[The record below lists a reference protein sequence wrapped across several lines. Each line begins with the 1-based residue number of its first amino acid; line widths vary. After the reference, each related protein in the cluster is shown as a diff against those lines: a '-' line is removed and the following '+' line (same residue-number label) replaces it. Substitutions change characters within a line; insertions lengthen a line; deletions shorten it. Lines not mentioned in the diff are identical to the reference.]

1 MALSEAKK
9 ASNKKSDQKYMQI
22 LIKPYKAEGA
32 AIREAA
38 AAKGQSLQA
47 YILQAVRERMGR
59 DGYTFSPNPDNSLC
73 NASSALDSE
82 TVK

>member
-9 ASNKKSDQKYMQI
+9 ASNKKEDWKQMQI

-38 AAKGQSLQA
+38 AAEGQPLEA
-47 YILQAVRERMGR
+47 YILQAVRERMER
-59 DGYTFSPNPDNSLC
+59 DGYTFSPKHDNSLC
-73 NASSALDSE
+73 NASVLHSG